1 MKKIFSFLLTV
12 ATTLAITTSCADI
25 PMPYDIFAN
34 GDVSFGKKLPYK
46 NASLSAFSTFDKKE
60 GLPAWSI
67 GANYTQA
74 TGYQKWDGAAD
85 KSNKEV
91 ESYLISPALN
101 TTCASGKVR
110 ISFDQTIRYENN
122 VTGWQNYHKVFISK
136 DYTGNTADFDK
147 ATWTPLAY
155 TPKASTTNDWTL
167 YTSGQIAL
175 PEDFVN
181 HDSVYVAFYFYA
193 PAASSTTWE
202 LQNFLIEEG
211 EATNNGSGDTPAPAA
226 LGSKEAPLTVAA
238 AKAVTSGSGY
248 VTGYIVGY
256 IDGQKLAE
264 GAKFE
269 AASAAE
275 TELLLADA
283 ADCKD
288 ATLVLPVQ
296 LPVGD
301 LRTKLNPNI
310 AENIGK
316 KVVLYGSFENYFGTM
331 GMKSTSWAKID
342 GTEVG
347 KDPDAPVVPIGEAKG
362 DGTKENPFNVAAALN
377 ATKALGAD
385 KTSDKEYYIKGKISK
400 INSTIATDVE
410 KYGNVTF
417 FISDDGTTNNEFE
430 AYQVCGLGG
439 AKITDANYIKVGDE
453 VVLYGKVTYYK
464 GNTCETTGKGAAYIY
479 SLNGVTEGGNT
490 TGGDDSGNT
499 GTESEITLA
508 NANFEAWTD
517 DATPEGW
524 KSTNTASNATLAKS
538 TDAHG
543 GSFSVSVTAVED
555 KNMRLASKEIALKAG
570 TYTFSYYAKGTK
582 ADKTQTRGGHAY
594 PDGTSVKYTYNSS
607 FTDLNNETWTLVSYE
622 FTLSENTTIN
632 LVVMNPKKSSYV
644 TSQDILVDDAKL
656 TTKNG
661 GLAE

>member
-110 ISFDQTIRYENN
+110 ISFDQTIRYENK
-122 VTGWQNYHKVFISK
+122 VTGWQNYHKVLISK

-167 YTSGQIAL
+167 YTSGQIPL
-175 PEDFVN
+175 PEEFVN

-193 PAASSTTWE
+193 PAANSTTWE
-202 LQNFLIEEG
+202 LMNFLIEEG
-211 EATNNGSGDTPAPAA
+211 EAVADTTKTDSVKVI
-226 LGSKEAPLTVAA
+226 GSKTAPLTVAEA
-238 AKAVTSGSGY
+238 QAVTSGSGY

-256 IDGQKLAE
+256 IDGQSLTD

-288 ATLVLPVQ
+288 ATKVLPVQ
-296 LPVGD
+296 LPAGD
-301 LRTKLNPNI
+301 LRTTLNPNI

-316 KVVLYGSFENYFGTM
+316 QVVLYGSFETYFGTK

-342 GTEVG
+342 DKEIG
-347 KDPDAPVVPIGEAKG
+347 KDPEAKPVPRG
-362 DGTKENPFNVAAALN
+362 TVKGTGTKEDPYNVAALDSMTSAGNYTNSSPSAEVYVEGIVSQIGELN
-377 ATKALGAD
+377 SKYNELN
-385 KTSDKEYYIKGKISK
+385 YY
-400 INSTIATDVE
+400 
-410 KYGNVTF
+410 
-417 FISDDGTTNNEFE
+417 ISDDGTTTNQFYVYNGYGVNGE
-430 AYQVCGLGG
+430 
-439 AKITDANYIKVGDE
+439 KITSADYLKVGDK
-453 VVLYGKVTYYK
+453 VVVCGKTVTFNGLNEFTYGSKIV
-464 GNTCETTGKGAAYIY
+464 
-479 SLNGVTEGGNT
+479 SLNGTTEGGNT
-490 TGGDDSGNT
+490 GGDSGNT
-499 GTESEITLA
+499 GEEVTITLS
-508 NANFEAWTD
+508 NADFEAWTD
-517 DATPEGW
+517 DATPTDWE
-524 KSTNTASNATLAKS
+524 TNSIGNATLAKS
-538 TDAHG
+538 TDAHT
-543 GSFSVSVTAVED
+543 GSLAVSVAPSSDGT
-555 KNMRLASKEIALKAG
+555 KNVRFASKGLKLKAG
-570 TYTFSYYAKGTK
+570 TYTFKFYAKATTAEKSQTK
-582 ADKTQTRGGHAY
+582 AGYAY
-594 PDGTSVKYTYNSS
+594 LDADGNTKYTYNTS
-607 FTDLNNETWTLVSYE
+607 FADLNNTDWTLVTYE
-622 FTLSENTTIN
+622 FTLSEGTTIN
-632 LVVMNPKKSSYV
+632 LVVMNPKQTADKV
-644 TSQDILVDDAKL
+644 VSQSILVDDASL

>member
-34 GDVSFGKKLPYK
+34 GDVSYGKKLPYK
-46 NASLSAFSTFDKKE
+46 NASLSAFSTYDKKE

-167 YTSGQIAL
+167 YTSGQIPV

-193 PAASSTTWE
+193 PAANSTTWE

-211 EATNNGSGDTPAPAA
+211 EATNNGSGDTPVPAA

-269 AASAAE
+269 AAAAAE

-362 DGTKENPFNVAAALN
+362 DGTKENPFNVAGIIKY
-377 ATKALGAD
+377 TTALGAD
-385 KTSDKEYYIKGKISK
+385 KNSDKEVYFEGIISDDP
-400 INSTIATDVE
+400 NVDTGQ
-410 KYGNVTF
+410 YGNATF
-417 FISDDGTTNNEFE
+417 KISDDGTDNNTFYIFR
-430 AYQVCGLGG
+430 AFDINNAKFTTKNIKKGDKVVICG
-439 AKITDANYIKVGDE
+439 T
-453 VVLYGKVTYYK
+453 VVNYK
-464 GNTCETTGKGAAYIY
+464 GNTPETAANKAYLVSI
-479 SLNGVTEGGNT
+479 NGTTEGGNT

-499 GTESEITLA
+499 GSSTGTSEGVTIDGTTVTLA
-508 NANFEAWTD
+508 NSAATAGEETITVDLNTLGFTNQQEVVTIDLSDGTKITLDKGTNANAPKFYEKTKGVRVYANNTITF
-517 DATPEGW
+517 AG
-524 KSTNTASNATLAKS
+524 KSTIAKIVITCDENDGTKYVGNTTATVAFDGNNAVYTNAIAS
-538 TDAHG
+538 
-543 GSFSVSVTAVED
+543 GSGVQLRVQT
-555 KNMRLASKEIALKAG
+555 I
-570 TYTFSYYAKGTK
+570 TITYAK
-582 ADKTQTRGGHAY
+582 
-594 PDGTSVKYTYNSS
+594 
-607 FTDLNNETWTLVSYE
+607 
-622 FTLSENTTIN
+622 
-632 LVVMNPKKSSYV
+632 
-644 TSQDILVDDAKL
+644 
-656 TTKNG
+656 
-661 GLAE
+661 

>member
-1 MKKIFSFLLTV
+1 M
-12 ATTLAITTSCADI
+12 AITTSCADI

-101 TTCASGKVR
+101 TTCASGRVR
-110 ISFDQTIRYENN
+110 VSFDQTIRYENN
-122 VTGWQNYHKVFISK
+122 VSGWQNYHKVFISK

-175 PEDFVN
+175 PEEFVN

-347 KDPDAPVVPIGEAKG
+347 KDPDAPVVPLGEAKG
-362 DGTKENPFNVAAALN
+362 DGTKENPFNVAGIIKY
-377 ATKALGAD
+377 TTALGAD
-385 KTSDKEYYIKGKISK
+385 KNSDKEVYFEGIISDDP
-400 INSTIATDVE
+400 NVDTGQ
-410 KYGNVTF
+410 YGNATF
-417 FISDDGTTNNEFE
+417 KISDDGTDNNTFYIFR
-430 AYQVCGLGG
+430 AFDINNAKFTTKNIKKGDKVVICG
-439 AKITDANYIKVGDE
+439 T
-453 VVLYGKVTYYK
+453 VVNYK
-464 GNTCETTGKGAAYIY
+464 GNTPETAASKAYLVSI
-479 SLNGVTEGGNT
+479 NGTTEGGNT
-490 TGGDDSGNT
+490 TGGGDDNGNT
-499 GTESEITLA
+499 GGSTGTSEAISIDGTTVTITNSAVEVGTETATVDLNALNLTDKATVESVTLSDGSTVTFAAGTNKNAPVFYSATKGIRVYA
-508 NANFEAWTD
+508 NNTLTFNSTKPIAKIVFTCDTYNNTD
-517 DATPEGW
+517 YVGNKTATI
-524 KSTNTASNATLAKS
+524 
-538 TDAHG
+538 
-543 GSFSVSVTAVED
+543 SFSENGAVYT
-555 KNMRLASKEIALKAG
+555 NASESAG
-570 TYTFSYYAKGTK
+570 TQLRVQTITITYAK
-582 ADKTQTRGGHAY
+582 
-594 PDGTSVKYTYNSS
+594 
-607 FTDLNNETWTLVSYE
+607 
-622 FTLSENTTIN
+622 
-632 LVVMNPKKSSYV
+632 
-644 TSQDILVDDAKL
+644 
-656 TTKNG
+656 
-661 GLAE
+661 

>member
-1 MKKIFSFLLTV
+1 M
-12 ATTLAITTSCADI
+12 AITTSCADI

-46 NASLSAFSTFDKKE
+46 NASLSAFSTYDKKE

-101 TTCASGKVR
+101 TTCESGKVR

-362 DGTKENPFNVAAALN
+362 NGTKENPFNVAAALN

-410 KYGNVTF
+410 KFGNVTF

-464 GNTCETTGKGAAYIY
+464 GNTCETTGKGTAYIY
-479 SLNGVTEGGNT
+479 SLNGVIEGGSTSNDDGNT
-490 TGGDDSGNT
+490 GTGDSGNT
-499 GTESEITLA
+499 GSSEGITVEGTTVSLTNSAAEAGTETATVDINTLGLTDKATVESIALSDGSTVTFAAGTNKNAPVFYSASKGVRVYA
-508 NANFEAWTD
+508 NNTLTFNCSKPIAKIVFTCDSYNNTD
-517 DATPEGW
+517 YVGNKTATISFNG
-524 KSTNTASNATLAKS
+524 NTAVYTNAS
-538 TDAHG
+538 E
-543 GSFSVSVTAVED
+543 S
-555 KNMRLASKEIALKAG
+555 AG
-570 TYTFSYYAKGTK
+570 TQLRVQTITITYAK
-582 ADKTQTRGGHAY
+582 
-594 PDGTSVKYTYNSS
+594 
-607 FTDLNNETWTLVSYE
+607 
-622 FTLSENTTIN
+622 
-632 LVVMNPKKSSYV
+632 
-644 TSQDILVDDAKL
+644 
-656 TTKNG
+656 
-661 GLAE
+661 

>member
-175 PEDFVN
+175 PEEFVN

-362 DGTKENPFNVAAALN
+362 DGTKENPFNVAGIIKY
-377 ATKALGAD
+377 TTALGAD
-385 KTSDKEYYIKGKISK
+385 KNSDKEVYFEGIISDDP
-400 INSTIATDVE
+400 NVDTGQ
-410 KYGNVTF
+410 YGNATF
-417 FISDDGTTNNEFE
+417 KISDDGTDNNTFYIFR
-430 AYQVCGLGG
+430 AFDINNAKFTTKNIKKGDKVVICG
-439 AKITDANYIKVGDE
+439 T
-453 VVLYGKVTYYK
+453 VVNYK
-464 GNTCETTGKGAAYIY
+464 GNTPETAASKAYLVSI
-479 SLNGVTEGGNT
+479 NGTTEGGNT
-490 TGGDDSGNT
+490 IGGDDSGNT
-499 GTESEITLA
+499 GGSTGTSEGITFDGTTVTLINSAVEAGTETINYDLSELSLEDASEVTTIDLSDGTKVLFGKGSNENGPKFYTKTKGVRVYANNTITFA
-508 NANFEAWTD
+508 GKKAIAKIVITCDEQSGTKYVGNTTATIAFDGNNIVYTNAGT
-517 DATPEGW
+517 
-524 KSTNTASNATLAKS
+524 TNTQLRVQTI
-538 TDAHG
+538 TI
-543 GSFSVSVTAVED
+543 T
-555 KNMRLASKEIALKAG
+555 
-570 TYTFSYYAKGTK
+570 YAK
-582 ADKTQTRGGHAY
+582 
-594 PDGTSVKYTYNSS
+594 
-607 FTDLNNETWTLVSYE
+607 
-622 FTLSENTTIN
+622 
-632 LVVMNPKKSSYV
+632 
-644 TSQDILVDDAKL
+644 
-656 TTKNG
+656 
-661 GLAE
+661 

>member
-25 PMPYDIFAN
+25 PMPYELIDENPSEKI
-34 GDVSFGKKLPYK
+34 
-46 NASLSAFSTFDKKE
+46 E
-60 GLPAWSI
+60 
-67 GANYTQA
+67 A
-74 TGYQKWDGAAD
+74 TGDGTKDNPFNVAGIIKYTKGLEAD
-85 KSNKEV
+85 KNSDKEVYFTGIICDDPNIDNEKYGNATYYISDDGDTSNKFYIYRGFDLGNAKFTSKEAIKRGDKV
-91 ESYLISPALN
+91 VICGTVVNYKGNTPETVGNKSYLISIN
-101 TTCASGKVR
+101 GT
-110 ISFDQTIRYENN
+110 
-122 VTGWQNYHKVFISK
+122 
-136 DYTGNTADFDK
+136 
-147 ATWTPLAY
+147 
-155 TPKASTTNDWTL
+155 
-167 YTSGQIAL
+167 TSG
-175 PEDFVN
+175 N
-181 HDSVYVAFYFYA
+181 GGTG
-193 PAASSTTWE
+193 TTTVV
-202 LQNFLIEEG
+202 G
-211 EATNNGSGDTPAPAA
+211 T
-226 LGSKEAPLTVAA
+226 KEAPLTVAA

-362 DGTKENPFNVAAALN
+362 DGTKENPFNVAGIIKY
-377 ATKALGAD
+377 TTALGAD
-385 KTSDKEYYIKGKISK
+385 KNSDKEVYFEGIISDDP
-400 INSTIATDVE
+400 NVDTGQ
-410 KYGNVTF
+410 YGNATF
-417 FISDDGTTNNEFE
+417 KISDDGTDNNTFYIFR
-430 AYQVCGLGG
+430 AFDINNAKFTTKNIKKGDKVVICG
-439 AKITDANYIKVGDE
+439 T
-453 VVLYGKVTYYK
+453 VVNYK
-464 GNTCETTGKGAAYIY
+464 GNTPETAANKAYLVSI
-479 SLNGVTEGGNT
+479 NGTTEGGNT

>member
-331 GMKSTSWAKID
+331 GMKSTSWATID
-342 GTEVG
+342 GTEIGV
-347 KDPDAPVVPIGEAKG
+347 DPDKPVVPVGKAE
-362 DGTKENPFNVAAALN
+362 GTGSKEDPYNVAAAIKV
-377 ATKALGAD
+377 AQDLGSGN
-385 KTSDKEYYIKGKISK
+385 TTDKEFYIKGKVSRISS
-400 INSTIATDVE
+400 IETSQYQNA
-410 KYGNVTF
+410 TF
-417 FISDDGTTNNEFE
+417 FISDDGSQNNEFE
-430 AYQVCGLGG
+430 AYQVYGLGG
-439 AKITDANYIKVGDE
+439 AKITDANYVKVGDK
-453 VVLYGKVTYYK
+453 VVLYGKITNYK
-464 GNTCETTGKGAAYIY
+464 GNTYETTGKGTAYIY
-479 SLNGVTEGGNT
+479 SLNGVTEGGST
-490 TGGDDSGNT
+490 SDDGGNT
-499 GTESEITLA
+499 GNDDGGNTGSSEGIT
-508 NANFEAWTD
+508 FDGT
-517 DATPEGW
+517 TVTF
-524 KSTNTASNATLAKS
+524 TNS
-538 TDAHG
+538 
-543 GSFSVSVTAVED
+543 AVE
-555 KNMRLASKEIALKAG
+555 AG
-570 TYTFSYYAKGTK
+570 TETISY
-582 ADKTQTRGGHAY
+582 
-594 PDGTSVKYTYNSS
+594 
-607 FTDLNNETWTLVSYE
+607 DLNNLALADGTEVTTVDLSDGTKVLFGKGTNENAPKFYTKTKGVRVYANNTITFESNKAIAKIVITCDAQNGTDYVGNATATVSFDGNKAVY
-622 FTLSENTTIN
+622 TNAGTANTQIRVQTITIT
-632 LVVMNPKKSSYV
+632 Y
-644 TSQDILVDDAKL
+644 AK
-656 TTKNG
+656 
-661 GLAE
+661 

>member
-12 ATTLAITTSCADI
+12 ATTLVIATSCADI
-25 PMPYDIFAN
+25 PMPYELIDENPSEKIEAA
-34 GDVSFGKKLPYK
+34 GDGTKDNPFNVAGIIKYTK
-46 NASLSAFSTFDKKE
+46 
-60 GLPAWSI
+60 GLE
-67 GANYTQA
+67 
-74 TGYQKWDGAAD
+74 AD
-85 KSNKEV
+85 KNSDKEV
-91 ESYLISPALN
+91 YFTGIICNDPNIDNGQYGNATYYISDDGSTSNQFYIFRGFDLGNVKFTSKEAIKKGDKVVICGTVVNYKGNTPETVANKSYLVSIN
-101 TTCASGKVR
+101 GT
-110 ISFDQTIRYENN
+110 
-122 VTGWQNYHKVFISK
+122 
-136 DYTGNTADFDK
+136 
-147 ATWTPLAY
+147 
-155 TPKASTTNDWTL
+155 
-167 YTSGQIAL
+167 TSG
-175 PEDFVN
+175 N
-181 HDSVYVAFYFYA
+181 GGTG
-193 PAASSTTWE
+193 TTTVV
-202 LQNFLIEEG
+202 G
-211 EATNNGSGDTPAPAA
+211 T
-226 LGSKEAPLTVAA
+226 KEAPLTVAA

-269 AASAAE
+269 AAAAAE

-296 LPVGD
+296 LPTGD
-301 LRTKLNPNI
+301 IRTKLNPNI

-362 DGTKENPFNVAAALN
+362 DGTKENPFNVAGIIKY
-377 ATKALGAD
+377 TTALGAD
-385 KTSDKEYYIKGKISK
+385 KNSDKEVYFEGIISDDP
-400 INSTIATDVE
+400 NVDTGQ
-410 KYGNVTF
+410 YGNATF
-417 FISDDGTTNNEFE
+417 KISDDGTDNNTFYIFR
-430 AYQVCGLGG
+430 AFDINNAKFTTKNIKKGDKVVICG
-439 AKITDANYIKVGDE
+439 T
-453 VVLYGKVTYYK
+453 VVNYK
-464 GNTCETTGKGAAYIY
+464 GNTPETAASKAYLVSI
-479 SLNGVTEGGNT
+479 NGTTEGGNT

-543 GSFSVSVTAVED
+543 RSFSVSVTAVED

-582 ADKTQTRGGHAY
+582 ADKTQTRGGYAY

>member
-110 ISFDQTIRYENN
+110 VSFDQTIRYENK

-167 YTSGQIAL
+167 YTSGQIPV

-193 PAASSTTWE
+193 PAANSTTWE
-202 LQNFLIEEG
+202 LMNFLIEEG
-211 EATNNGSGDTPAPAA
+211 EAVADTTATPTA
-226 LGSKEAPLTVAA
+226 
-238 AKAVTSGSGY
+238 
-248 VTGYIVGY
+248 
-256 IDGQKLAE
+256 GQKLEEALTVSE
-264 GAKFE
+264 ARALIAAGSGLDAKYYVKGKVNYIKEIDTSNYGNATYSISDETDTLIVYRGFGLGAAKFTT
-269 AASAAE
+269 E
-275 TELLLADA
+275 TAI
-283 ADCKD
+283 K
-288 ATLVLPVQ
+288 
-296 LPVGD
+296 VGD
-301 LRTKLNPNI
+301 EVIVYGQLTNYMGNTPEFTQGSQLVSHNGTIKDVEKEKEDPNAEVKGTGTLEDPFNI
-310 AENIGK
+310 AGII
-316 KVVLYGSFENYFGTM
+316 
-331 GMKSTSWAKID
+331 A
-342 GTEVG
+342 
-347 KDPDAPVVPIGEAKG
+347 EAKKLDKG
-362 DGTKENPFNVAAALN
+362 
-377 ATKALGAD
+377 AT
-385 KTSDKEYYIKGKISK
+385 S
-400 INSTIATDVE
+400 ATDVYF
-410 KYGNVTF
+410 KGKVVSLKDVSASFGNATF
-417 FISDDGTTNNEFE
+417 YVSDDGTTTNQFYVYR
-430 AYQVCGLGG
+430 ALGLGN
-439 AKITDANYIKVGDE
+439 KNVTDEKFIKVGDE
-453 VVLYGKVTYYK
+453 VVICGKITNYN
-464 GNTCETTGKGAAYIY
+464 GTLETAQKSAYVY
-479 SLNGVTEGGNT
+479 SVNGSTEGGNT

>member
-12 ATTLAITTSCADI
+12 ATTLVIATSCADV

-74 TGYQKWDGAAD
+74 TGYQKWDGAET

-101 TTCASGKVR
+101 TTCASGRVR
-110 ISFDQTIRYENN
+110 VSFDQTIRYENN
-122 VTGWQNYHKVFISK
+122 VSGWQNYHKVFISK

-155 TPKASTTNDWTL
+155 TPKASTTGDWTL
-167 YTSGQIAL
+167 YTSGQIPL
-175 PEDFVN
+175 PEEFVN

-193 PAASSTTWE
+193 PANASTTWE

-211 EATNNGSGDTPAPAA
+211 EAVADTTGTDSVKT
-226 LGSKEAPLTVAA
+226 LGSKTAPLTVAEA
-238 AKAVTSGSGY
+238 QAVKSGTGY

-269 AASAAE
+269 AASAVE

-288 ATLVLPVQ
+288 ATKVLPVQ
-296 LPVGD
+296 LPANTD
-301 LRTKLNPNI
+301 IRTKLNPNI

-316 KVVLYGSFENYFGTM
+316 KVVLYGSFETYFGTM
-331 GMKSTSWAKID
+331 GMKSTSWAVID
-342 GTEVG
+342 GTEIG
-347 KDPDAPVVPIGEAKG
+347 IDPTKPVVPITGDKG
-362 DGTKENPFNVAAALN
+362 TGSKEDPYNVAAAIKV
-377 ATKALGAD
+377 AQALGSGN
-385 KTSDKEYYIKGKISK
+385 TTDKELYIKGKISR

-430 AYQVCGLGG
+430 AYQVYGLGG
-439 AKITDANYIKVGDE
+439 QKITDANLIKVGDE
-453 VVLYGKVTYYK
+453 VVLYGKITNYK
-464 GNTCETTGKGAAYIY
+464 GNTYETTGKGTAYIY
-479 SLNGVTEGGNT
+479 SLNGVTEGGST
-490 TGGDDSGNT
+490 SDDGGNT
-499 GTESEITLA
+499 GNDDGGNTGSSEGIT
-508 NANFEAWTD
+508 FDGT
-517 DATPEGW
+517 TVTF
-524 KSTNTASNATLAKS
+524 TNS
-538 TDAHG
+538 
-543 GSFSVSVTAVED
+543 AVE
-555 KNMRLASKEIALKAG
+555 AG
-570 TYTFSYYAKGTK
+570 TETTSY
-582 ADKTQTRGGHAY
+582 
-594 PDGTSVKYTYNSS
+594 
-607 FTDLNNETWTLVSYE
+607 DLNNLALADGTEVTTVD
-622 FTLSENTTIN
+622 LSDGTKVLFGKGSNENGPKFYTKTKGVRVYANNTITFAGKKAIAKIVITCDEQSGTKYVGNTTATIAFDGN
-632 LVVMNPKKSSYV
+632 NIVYTNAGTTNTQLRVQTITITY
-644 TSQDILVDDAKL
+644 AK
-656 TTKNG
+656 
-661 GLAE
+661 

>member
-46 NASLSAFSTFDKKE
+46 NASLSAFSTYDKKE

-226 LGSKEAPLTVAA
+226 LGSKEAPLTVSA
-238 AKAVTSGSGY
+238 AKTVTSGSGY

-362 DGTKENPFNVAAALN
+362 DGTKENPFNVAGIIKY
-377 ATKALGAD
+377 TTALGAD
-385 KTSDKEYYIKGKISK
+385 KNSDKEVYFEGIISDDP
-400 INSTIATDVE
+400 NVDTGQ
-410 KYGNVTF
+410 YGNATF
-417 FISDDGTTNNEFE
+417 KISDDGTDNNTFYIFR
-430 AYQVCGLGG
+430 AFDINNAKFTTKNIKKGDKVVICG
-439 AKITDANYIKVGDE
+439 T
-453 VVLYGKVTYYK
+453 VVNYK
-464 GNTCETTGKGAAYIY
+464 GNTPETAANKAYLVSI
-479 SLNGVTEGGNT
+479 NGTTEGGNT

-499 GTESEITLA
+499 GSSTGTSEGVTIDGTTVTLA
-508 NANFEAWTD
+508 NSA
-517 DATPEGW
+517 ATAGEETITVDLNTLGFTNQQEVVTIDLSDGT
-524 KSTNTASNATLAKS
+524 KITLDKGTNTNVPKFYEATKGIRVYANNTITFAGKSPIAKIVFTCDVYNNTNQVGNSTATVAFDGNNAVYTNAIAS
-538 TDAHG
+538 
-543 GSFSVSVTAVED
+543 GSGVQLRVQT
-555 KNMRLASKEIALKAG
+555 I
-570 TYTFSYYAKGTK
+570 TITYAK
-582 ADKTQTRGGHAY
+582 
-594 PDGTSVKYTYNSS
+594 
-607 FTDLNNETWTLVSYE
+607 
-622 FTLSENTTIN
+622 
-632 LVVMNPKKSSYV
+632 
-644 TSQDILVDDAKL
+644 
-656 TTKNG
+656 
-661 GLAE
+661 

>member
-34 GDVSFGKKLPYK
+34 GDVSYGKKLPYK
-46 NASLSAFSTFDKKE
+46 NASLSAFSTYDKKE

-122 VTGWQNYHKVFISK
+122 VSGWQNYHKVFISK

-167 YTSGQIAL
+167 YTSGQIPV

-362 DGTKENPFNVAAALN
+362 DGTKETPFNVAGIIKY
-377 ATKALGAD
+377 TTALGAD
-385 KTSDKEYYIKGKISK
+385 KNSDKEVYFEGIICDDPNVDTGQ
-400 INSTIATDVE
+400 
-410 KYGNVTF
+410 YGNATF
-417 FISDDGTTNNEFE
+417 KISDDGTDNNTFYIFR
-430 AYQVCGLGG
+430 AFDLNNAKFTTKNIKKGDKVVICG
-439 AKITDANYIKVGDE
+439 T
-453 VVLYGKVTYYK
+453 VVNYK
-464 GNTCETTGKGAAYIY
+464 GNTPETAANKAYLVSI
-479 SLNGVTEGGNT
+479 NGTTEGGNT

-499 GTESEITLA
+499 GSSTGTSEGVTIDGTTVTLA
-508 NANFEAWTD
+508 NSAA
-517 DATPEGW
+517 
-524 KSTNTASNATLAKS
+524 TASEETITVDLNTLGFTNQQEVVTIDLSDGTKITLDKGTNANAPKFYEATKGIRVYANNTITFAGKSAIAKIVITCDEYNGTKYVGNATATVAFDGNNAVYTNAIAS
-538 TDAHG
+538 
-543 GSFSVSVTAVED
+543 GSGVQLRVQT
-555 KNMRLASKEIALKAG
+555 I
-570 TYTFSYYAKGTK
+570 TITYAK
-582 ADKTQTRGGHAY
+582 
-594 PDGTSVKYTYNSS
+594 
-607 FTDLNNETWTLVSYE
+607 
-622 FTLSENTTIN
+622 
-632 LVVMNPKKSSYV
+632 
-644 TSQDILVDDAKL
+644 
-656 TTKNG
+656 
-661 GLAE
+661 

>member
-34 GDVSFGKKLPYK
+34 GDVSYGKKLPYK

-122 VTGWQNYHKVFISK
+122 VSGWQNYHKVFISK

-155 TPKASTTNDWTL
+155 TPKASTTNDWAL

-175 PEDFVN
+175 PEEFVN

-193 PAASSTTWE
+193 PAANSTTWE

-211 EATNNGSGDTPAPAA
+211 EATNNGSGDTPVPAA

-316 KVVLYGSFENYFGTM
+316 KVILYGSFENYFGTM

-362 DGTKENPFNVAAALN
+362 DGTKENPFNVAGIIKY
-377 ATKALGAD
+377 TTALGAD
-385 KTSDKEYYIKGKISK
+385 KNSDKEVYFEGIISDDP
-400 INSTIATDVE
+400 NVDTGQ
-410 KYGNVTF
+410 YGNATF
-417 FISDDGTTNNEFE
+417 KISDDGTDNNTFYIFR
-430 AYQVCGLGG
+430 AFDINNAKFTTKNIKKGDKVVICG
-439 AKITDANYIKVGDE
+439 T
-453 VVLYGKVTYYK
+453 VVNYK
-464 GNTCETTGKGAAYIY
+464 GNTPETAANKAYLVSI
-479 SLNGVTEGGNT
+479 NGTTEGGNT

>member
-12 ATTLAITTSCADI
+12 ATTLVIATSCADI
-25 PMPYDIFAN
+25 PMPYELIDENPSEKIEAA
-34 GDVSFGKKLPYK
+34 GDGTKDNPFNVAGIIKYTK
-46 NASLSAFSTFDKKE
+46 
-60 GLPAWSI
+60 GLE
-67 GANYTQA
+67 
-74 TGYQKWDGAAD
+74 AD
-85 KSNKEV
+85 KNSDKEV
-91 ESYLISPALN
+91 YFTGIICNDPNIDNGQYGNATYYISDDGSTSNQFYIFRGFDLGNVKFTSKEAIKKGDKVVICGTVVNYKGNTPETVANKSYLVSIN
-101 TTCASGKVR
+101 GT
-110 ISFDQTIRYENN
+110 
-122 VTGWQNYHKVFISK
+122 
-136 DYTGNTADFDK
+136 
-147 ATWTPLAY
+147 
-155 TPKASTTNDWTL
+155 
-167 YTSGQIAL
+167 TSG
-175 PEDFVN
+175 N
-181 HDSVYVAFYFYA
+181 GGTG
-193 PAASSTTWE
+193 TTTVV
-202 LQNFLIEEG
+202 G
-211 EATNNGSGDTPAPAA
+211 T
-226 LGSKEAPLTVAA
+226 KEAPLTVAA

-296 LPVGD
+296 LPTGD
-301 LRTKLNPNI
+301 IRTKLNPNI

>member
-1 MKKIFSFLLTV
+1 MKKIFSLLLTV

-34 GDVSFGKKLPYK
+34 GDVSYGKKLPYK
-46 NASLSAFSTFDKKE
+46 NASLSAFSTYDKKE

-175 PEDFVN
+175 PEEFVN

-226 LGSKEAPLTVAA
+226 LGSKEAPLRVAA

-362 DGTKENPFNVAAALN
+362 DGTKENPFNVAGIIKY
-377 ATKALGAD
+377 TTALGAD
-385 KTSDKEYYIKGKISK
+385 KNSDKEVYFEGIISDDP
-400 INSTIATDVE
+400 NVDTGQ
-410 KYGNVTF
+410 YGNATF
-417 FISDDGTTNNEFE
+417 KISDDGTDNNTFYIFR
-430 AYQVCGLGG
+430 AFDINNAKFTTKNIKKGDKVVICG
-439 AKITDANYIKVGDE
+439 T
-453 VVLYGKVTYYK
+453 VVNYK
-464 GNTCETTGKGAAYIY
+464 GNTPETAANKAYLVSI
-479 SLNGVTEGGNT
+479 NGTTEGGNT

-508 NANFEAWTD
+508 NTNFEAWTD

-594 PDGTSVKYTYNSS
+594 PAGTSVKYTYNSS